1 MAHASWILLEV
12 LFMVNRNATAAR
24 FSFGAIVALTMLAA
38 GCSHSSGS
46 STGPSG
52 TLVTIQI
59 AGNRGNQ
66 SYSPNPMMMKVGQMV
81 NWKNN
86 DSITHT
92 ATADD
97 GSFNVNP
104 ISAMSAQGAPV
115 TMRTA
120 GTFNYHCA
128 IHAGMVGQIIVQP

>member
-1 MAHASWILLEV
+1 
-12 LFMVNRNATAAR
+12 
-24 FSFGAIVALTMLAA
+24 
-38 GCSHSSGS
+38 
-46 STGPSG
+46 
-52 TLVTIQI
+52 
-59 AGNRGNQ
+59 
-66 SYSPNPMMMKVGQMV
+66 MMMKVGQMV